1 MTRLRCARWAI
12 VLGACGWW
20 LAPASAQ
27 DTLGYGLASQVPTL
41 CTIAGDVYASAGEP
55 ATSTAVSAGGS
66 ATVRVD
72 LNQPGAQEI
81 GRIGVNCNGG
91 SATVTLGTDNG
102 FRLITGAGGPNRE
115 IPFTVTIAGTPVANV
130 GTQTSYVEDRIGNNF
145 RRELFITV
153 GTLNFLLLAAGE
165 YSDTLTLSVT
175 PNS

>member
-1 MTRLRCARWAI
+1 MSGLRCAKWAI
-12 VLGACGWW
+12 ALVACGWA
-20 LAPASAQ
+20 LAPLSAQ

-41 CTIAGDVYASAGEP
+41 CVISGDVYASAGER
-55 ATSTAVSAGGS
+55 ATASTVTAGGS
-66 ATVRVD
+66 ATVRID

-91 SATVTLGTDNG
+91 SATVTLASGNG
-102 FRLITGAGGPNRE
+102 FRLITAAGGPNRE

-130 GTQTSYVEDRIGNNF
+130 GAQTSYVEDQIGNSF

-153 GTLNFLLLAAGE
+153 GTLNFLQLAAGE
-165 YSDTLTLSVT
+165 YADTLTLSVT

>member
-1 MTRLRCARWAI
+1 MTGLRCTRWAI
-12 VLGACGWW
+12 ALVACGWA
-20 LAPASAQ
+20 LAPLNAQ

-41 CTIAGDVYASAGEP
+41 CTLSGDVYASADDR
-55 ATSTAVSAGGS
+55 ASALTVTAGGS

-72 LNQPGAQEI
+72 LNQRGAQEI

-91 SATVTLGTDNG
+91 SATVTLASDNG

-130 GTQTSYVEDRIGNNF
+130 GAQTSYVEDRIGNNF